1 MMAWRRPLYSAVSI
15 AVAVL
20 CWWMAP
26 GLLAAAGLMEFDF
39 VGRICSIVLALSA
52 LDWVMG
58 KLASAG

>member
-1 MMAWRRPLYSAVSI
+1 MVWRRPLYSAVSI

-20 CWWMAP
+20 CWRISP
-26 GLLAAAGLMEFDF
+26 DLLAAAGLMEFEF

-52 LDWVMG
+52 LDWIMG